1 MRENFSLCYCIFA
14 LHSSNPD
21 DTTSHETF
29 PELQQYFMVSW
40 FFAMKKNIQAHKSWF
55 YPWTYWTSTS
65 DRHLFICF
73 ALSPPR
79 KLTILASQFCKL
91 HGSKYKVLNLNLA
104 VFGWGEHVLA
114 EQIVIVCFMNTVFQD
129 MVPWE
134 QRRAQKARAVWA
146 ATGWP
151 QYGTKG
157 LNVLFHEPVK
167 PV

>member
-1 MRENFSLCYCIFA
+1 MRENVSLCYCIFA
-14 LHSSNPD
+14 LYSSNPD
-21 DTTSHETF
+21 DTTWDF
-29 PELQQYFMVSW
+29 PRAATIFHGLLIFLRW
-40 FFAMKKNIQAHKSWF
+40 KNTQAQKNWF
-55 YPWTYWTSTS
+55 YPWTYCTSTS
-65 DRHLFICF
+65 DKHLFICF